1 MKNLLFVSTLLF
13 SFATLAS
20 VDLEN
25 AKQTGEINFLAVG
38 KPAMIKI
45 KGIAHAPVTKAKIK
59 NNKMSVQSILV
70 LNDLD
75 TGIGLR
81 DEHMKEEF
89 LQVKKFPMALLKIE
103 NITLPNGFEAK
114 PSNIKDQ
121 TFEGKLTLHGK
132 EQKIAGTFSLNES
145 LELVA
150 KFNIKLTDFG
160 IEIPNYLGV
169 VVADTVAI
177 DTKINLV
184 KKIN

>member
-1 MKNLLFVSTLLF
+1 MKYFLYISTLLC
-13 SFATLAS
+13 SFATMAA

-25 AKQTGEINFLAVG
+25 AKQTGEVNFLAVG

-45 KGIAHAPVTKAKIK
+45 KGVAHAPVTKAKIN
-59 NNKMSVQSILV
+59 NNKMSVESILV

-81 DEHMKEEF
+81 DEHMKEEY
-89 LQVKKFPMALLKIE
+89 LEVKKFPTAHLKIE
-103 NITLPNGFEAK
+103 SITLPNGFEAK
-114 PSNIKDQ
+114 PTSVKDQ
-121 TFEGKLTLHGK
+121 PFEGKLTLHGK
-132 EQKIAGTFSLNES
+132 EQKVSGTFSLNEA

-150 KFNIKLTDFG
+150 KFDIKLTDYG
-160 IEIPNYLGV
+160 ISIPDYLGI

-184 KKIN
+184 KKI